1 MFERHKM
8 NTRCSNKHANTVP
21 TSRGQGVSVHT
32 LAPAQ
37 AGAVAAGT
45 AKFRREN
52 LASLTSLDEVKATR
66 RREDGGCEQTAVG
79 RAYGPVAQIAYEEL
93 EGTPPPTQPRRQQAP
108 DSGHIPGLGEGLG
121 CCFLIS

>member
-1 MFERHKM
+1 MFERYKM

-21 TSRGQGVSVHT
+21 TSRGQGVNVYT

-52 LASLTSLDEVKATR
+52 LASLTSLDEVKAGPCGAILR
-66 RREDGGCEQTAVG
+66 SPQGCKMGVK
-79 RAYGPVAQIAYEEL
+79 PHS
-93 EGTPPPTQPRRQQAP
+93 P
-108 DSGHIPGLGEGLG
+108 
-121 CCFLIS
+121 